1 LAELTP
7 GELAH
12 WVRVEVEQNN
22 TKLVLIDSVN
32 GYLMSTPQ
40 ERFLLMQFHEWLGY
54 LNRNGI
60 VSILIV
66 GQYGLIGNMQTPVDM
81 SYLADTVVLL
91 RYFEAGGEVQ
101 QAMSVLKKRT
111 GKHERTIREFR
122 IDKGGIQLGQPLKD
136 FHGVLTGVP
145 VYHGKGEGL
154 MEQGSDDNNEGY

>member
-1 LAELTP
+1 MTP

-12 WVRVEVEQNN
+12 LVRQEVEQND
-22 TKLVLIDSVN
+22 TRLVVIDSVN

-40 ERFLLMQFHEWLGY
+40 ERFLKMQFHELLGF
-54 LNRNGI
+54 LNRKGVISII
-60 VSILIV
+60 VV
-66 GQYGLIGNMQTPVDM
+66 GQFGLIGTMQSPIDM

-91 RYFEAGGEVQ
+91 RYFEAGGEVR

-122 IDKGGIQLGQPLKD
+122 IAKGGIRLGQPLKD

-154 MEQGSDDNNEGY
+154 MEQNGSGDNEEK